1 MRRLKPEGNDMSVR
15 ALKARLDKMEGR
27 AGFRRHIAIAVHDE
41 YPRELL
47 DQFMAENGI
56 DGPECFTVILRRFG
70 DEFIMAEPTYK
81 ETTYN
86 G

>member
-1 MRRLKPEGNDMSVR
+1 MSVR
-15 ALKARLDKMEGR
+15 MLKARLDNLEGR
-27 AGFRRHIAIAVHDE
+27 GGLRRNITIIAHHD
-41 YPRELL
+41 YPKELL
-47 DQFMAENGI
+47 DQFMAENGF

>member
-1 MRRLKPEGNDMSVR
+1 MSVR
-15 ALKARLDKMEGR
+15 SLKARLDKLEGSR
-27 AGFRRHIAIAVHDE
+27 GFRRHITISAHRE

>member
-1 MRRLKPEGNDMSVR
+1 MSVR
-15 ALKARLDKMEGR
+15 MLKARLDKLDG
-27 AGFRRHIAIAVHDE
+27 GGGIRRRITITVHDE

-47 DQFMAENGI
+47 DQFMTENRI